1 MLDDPPSS
9 VDEEIERWIEAARSG
24 EQGAWARLHRR
35 YRSLLAFTAQAGMPD
50 HLRGRFDVEDVLQS
64 AFLAAFRA
72 LEGYEYRGEAA
83 FRAWLK
89 EITRNELADRIRS
102 HESGKRSAQREL
114 QGADPD
120 TFSGARDEGE
130 TPSQIVSQ
138 SQRRSTVLAA
148 MRRLRDDHREVLWR
162 RDFEGQTWEQIAR
175 LAGCS
180 ESGAR
185 RRYRAALEALVR
197 MLRRGGVQ

>member
-9 VDEEIERWIEAARSG
+9 TDEEIGRWIEAARAG
-24 EQGAWARLHRR
+24 DQGAWARLDRR

-50 HLRGRFDVEDVLQS
+50 HLRGRFDVEDILQS
-64 AFLAAFRA
+64 ALLAAFRA
-72 LEGYEYRGEAA
+72 LGEYQYRGEPA

-89 EITRNELADRIRS
+89 EITRHELADRIRS
-102 HESGKRSAQREL
+102 NDAGKRSAHREL
-114 QGADPD
+114 DGADPD
-120 TFSGARDEGE
+120 LFPGPGAEGE
-130 TPSQIVSQ
+130 TPSQIFSRT
-138 SQRRSTVLAA
+138 QRRRDVLEA
-148 MRRLRDDHREVLWR
+148 MSRLGQDHQEVLWK

-175 LAGCS
+175 QAGCS

-197 MLRRGGVQ
+197 LLRHRGVP